1 MYDGRVIFERS
12 TMTCPICKRVVTPSE
27 PRSPTAPFCS
37 ERCRVIDLG
46 SWLQESYR
54 VTAAVAD
61 EDLDA
66 SPLLDGDPAN

>member
-1 MYDGRVIFERS
+1 MT
-12 TMTCPICKRVVTPSE
+12 TMPCPTCKRAVPLSE

-46 SWLQESYR
+46 AWLQESYR
-54 VTAAVAD
+54 VTAAAD

-66 SPLLDGDPAN
+66 SPLREGDPTN

>member
-1 MYDGRVIFERS
+1 MS
-12 TMTCPICKRVVTPSE
+12 PTTCPTCKRTLPPPSE

-54 VTAAVAD
+54 VTAALAD

-66 SPLLDGDPAN
+66 SPLLDDDAAN